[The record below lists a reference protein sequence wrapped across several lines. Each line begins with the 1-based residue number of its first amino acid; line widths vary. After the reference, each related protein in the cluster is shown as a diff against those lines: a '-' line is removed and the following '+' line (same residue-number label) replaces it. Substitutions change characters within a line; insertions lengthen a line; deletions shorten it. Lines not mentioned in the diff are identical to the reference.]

1 MKQKI
6 MLVDDNT
13 DFTYAV
19 KKKLEKIGTN
29 YEVINVN
36 SGNDCLK
43 ILQQG
48 IKPDLILLDIMMP
61 DLDGWDVF
69 AKIKENPTWKNIP
82 VVFLTAKTDAYSK
95 GFGKIAADDYIEKP
109 FEIDELKQ
117 RIDSILS
124 R

>member
-1 MKQKI
+1 
-6 MLVDDNT
+6 MLVDDNL

-36 SGNDCLK
+36 SGNDCIKL
-43 ILQQG
+43 LQQG
-48 IKPDLILLDIMMP
+48 TKPDLILLDIMMP

-95 GFGKIAADDYIEKP
+95 GFGKISADDYIEKP

-117 RIDSILS
+117 RIDNILS